1 MRDVSFLSIS
11 QCLKQ
16 WYSKTLIFIHIMD
29 KNNKR
34 GERQMNIYVIMKRTF
49 DTEERIAIENGNIKS
64 DGVDFII
71 NPYDEYAIEEGIAL
85 KEKHGGEVTVVTFGE
100 EEADKELRT
109 ALAMGA
115 DKAVLIDSDDFKQI
129 DQYTTA
135 TILATYLKDKNPD
148 IILAGNVAVDGGSG
162 QVGPRVAELLGIPQ
176 VTAITSLTIED
187 GKATLIHDVEGDE
200 ETLEVPLPVLVTT
213 QQGLN
218 EPRYPSLPGIMKA
231 KKKPLTILELDDLD
245 VEEEDVE
252 AKTEKVEVFLTPK
265 KQQGKVLAGELN
277 QQIQELVSLLKSE
290 AKVI

>member
-1 MRDVSFLSIS
+1 
-11 QCLKQ
+11 
-16 WYSKTLIFIHIMD
+16 
-29 KNNKR
+29 
-34 GERQMNIYVIMKRTF
+34 MNIYVMMKRTF

-64 DGVDFII
+64 DGVEFII

-100 EEADKELRT
+100 EEAEKELRT

-115 DKAVLIDSDDFKQI
+115 DKAVLIDSEEI
-129 DQYTTA
+129 EEGDQFTTA
-135 TILATYLKDKNPD
+135 TILATYLKDKSPD

-176 VTAITSLTIED
+176 VTAITSLNIED

-200 ETLEVPLPVLVTT
+200 ETIEVSLPVLVTT

-231 KKKPLTILELDDLD
+231 KKKPLITLELDDLD
-245 VEEEDVE
+245 LEEEDVE
-252 AKTEKVEVFLTPK
+252 AKTEKVEVFLPPK
-265 KQQGKVLAGELN
+265 KQQGKVLDGELN
-277 QQIQELVSLLKSE
+277 HQVQELVSLLKSE